1 MASGL
6 RHSRMH
12 DARRAAS
19 PSFFSTPRSRS
30 TPASDDNS
38 PPSNATLTFLRTT
51 DGRSN
56 GSRLSSL
63 MTGVALLNRITNLL
77 RNQNHESNGGFP
89 LHPSLKIA
97 IWVNKK
103 G

>member
-1 MASGL
+1 
-6 RHSRMH
+6 
-12 DARRAAS
+12 
-19 PSFFSTPRSRS
+19 
-30 TPASDDNS
+30 
-38 PPSNATLTFLRTT
+38 
-51 DGRSN
+51 
-56 GSRLSSL
+56 

>member
-1 MASGL
+1 
-6 RHSRMH
+6 
-12 DARRAAS
+12 
-19 PSFFSTPRSRS
+19 
-30 TPASDDNS
+30 
-38 PPSNATLTFLRTT
+38 
-51 DGRSN
+51 
-56 GSRLSSL
+56 

-103 G
+103 GEYYCVIGFFVHELSRVFRKRDIAGAI

>member
-1 MASGL
+1 
-6 RHSRMH
+6 
-12 DARRAAS
+12 
-19 PSFFSTPRSRS
+19 
-30 TPASDDNS
+30 
-38 PPSNATLTFLRTT
+38 
-51 DGRSN
+51 
-56 GSRLSSL
+56 

-103 G
+103 GFCNGPLVVNPSSTCDILSPGLASVRGRRMAAT